1 MDITTFITL
10 SLIGLTAGIAGGYVG
25 IGGGIIIVPALIYF
39 IGLEQH
45 QAQGVSIALMLP
57 PIGILAFYGFY
68 QSGAFNLVQGDKSIN
83 NQLIYY
89 ALVMAIFFISGG
101 WLGAKWSLKTPV
113 HIVKLIFGGV
123 MLYAAIKMILNGLN
137 HYLKWLIKL
146 KPLLVLT

>member
-57 PIGILAFYGFY
+57 PIGILAFYSYY
-68 QSGAFNLVQGDKSIN
+68 QSGAFNLIQGEKLLN

-89 ALVMAIFFISGG
+89 ALVMAIFFVSGG

-137 HYLKWLIKL
+137 HYLK
-146 KPLLVLT
+146 